1 MCAVSYVSVAL
12 YLNPIELTYYLL
24 ILWKICNLLV
34 IAKGVILKEEI
45 VVFYLTVYLSDAGT
59 Y

>member
-24 ILWKICNLLV
+24 ILWKICNLLL